1 MVNNSTIKAAVVGV
15 GFIGPVHVE
24 ALKRNN
30 VSVIGVVGLS
40 PEEAAQRARV
50 LGVPKGYASFE
61 EMLADPEVEVVH
73 LATPN
78 YLHFEQAKAV
88 LKAGKHVVCEKPL
101 AMTTT
106 ESAELVA
113 LAEQT
118 GLVNAVNFNLRFYP
132 LVHQARHI
140 VQNGEIG
147 DLFILQGSYLQDW
160 LLYPTDWS
168 WRLDPEL
175 GGSLRAVADIGSHW
189 LDMLTF
195 ITGLRVEA
203 VFADFKTFHPIRKK
217 PAKPVET
224 FTGKILQP
232 EDFIDQPISTEDY
245 ASILL
250 RYENGVRGNLTVAQV
265 CAGRKNRLFFE
276 IYGSKSSLVFDSERP
291 NELWIGHR
299 DKANEILMRD
309 PSLLAPEVRS
319 VASYPGG
326 HNEGFADTFKHMM
339 KKVYDYIRAGDF
351 SKKPDFPT
359 FADGHYELLLNEA
372 IEKSYQ
378 TNQWVTIGSTVSQP

>member
-1 MVNNSTIKAAVVGV
+1 MNNSTIKAAVVGV

-113 LAEQT
+113 LAGKPGWST
-118 GLVNAVNFNLRFYP
+118 RSTLTCGSTRWST
-132 LVHQARHI
+132 QARHL

-276 IYGSKSSLVFDSERP
+276 IYGSKSSLVFDSERRTSCGSSP
-291 NELWIGHR
+291 RQSQRNP
-299 DKANEILMRD
+299 DRD
-309 PSLLAPEVRS
+309 PLLAPEVRS
-319 VASYPGG
+319 VASPWRAQRRLRGYLQA
-326 HNEGFADTFKHMM
+326 HDEEG
-339 KKVYDYIRAGDF
+339 
-351 SKKPDFPT
+351 
-359 FADGHYELLLNEA
+359 L
-372 IEKSYQ
+372 
-378 TNQWVTIGSTVSQP
+378 